1 MKRYASGKTIKRQQA
16 APPSWLSLSEEAVR
30 APWMIRT
37 RSMYFVILVA
47 AFLVLSAVVASGVTL
62 EADDAVIRYFKSV
75 HGSNPS
81 IDMAMIVITSLGDV
95 TTLFILGVALT
106 IIRRTRKVGMI
117 FLIALVVIVVLVMYM
132 KPLIGR
138 EIPPY
143 EFEPASELPENFS
156 LESDSLAPFAA
167 GFSYPSGHASRAT
180 ALAFIAGYAIYKKS
194 KKMGYAIWAFP
205 VIIGITRIYVM
216 QHYPTD
222 IIAGFM
228 FGGIVSVVL
237 SNAMKLDEPFFLSRI
252 KGKEDRAL

>member
-1 MKRYASGKTIKRQQA
+1 
-16 APPSWLSLSEEAVR
+16 
-30 APWMIRT
+30 MIRT
-37 RSMYFVILVA
+37 RSMHFVILVV
-47 AFLVLSAVVASGVTL
+47 AFVVFSAIVASGITL
-62 EADDAVIRYFKSV
+62 QADDAVSRYFKSLQ
-75 HGSNPS
+75 GSNPS
-81 IDMAMIVITSLGDV
+81 IDMAMILITSLGDV
-95 TTLFILGVALT
+95 TTLFILGIALT

-117 FLIALVVIVVLVMYM
+117 FLIALVVIVVLVMYI

-167 GFSYPSGHASRAT
+167 GFSYPSAHAARAT
-180 ALAFIAGYAIYKKS
+180 ALAFIVGYAIYNKS
-194 KKMGYAIWAFP
+194 KKMSYAIWAFP

-228 FGGIVSVVL
+228 LGGLVCVVL
-237 SNAMKLDEPFFLSRI
+237 SNAMKLDEPFLLSRI
-252 KGKEDRAL
+252 KGKEDRAF

>member
-1 MKRYASGKTIKRQQA
+1 
-16 APPSWLSLSEEAVR
+16 
-30 APWMIRT
+30 MIRT
-37 RSMYFVILVA
+37 RSMYFVILLT
-47 AFLVLSAVVASGVTL
+47 AFVVLSVIVASGITL
-62 EADDAVIRYFKSV
+62 EVDDAASRYFKSV

-81 IDMAMIVITSLGDV
+81 IDMAMVVITSLGDV
-95 TTLFILGVALT
+95 TTLFILGIVLT

-117 FLIALVVIVVLVMYM
+117 FLIALVVIVVLVMYI

-138 EIPPY
+138 EIPRY
-143 EFEPASELPENFS
+143 GFEPASQLPGNFS
-156 LESDSLAPFAA
+156 LESDSFAPLAA

-180 ALAFIAGYAIYKKS
+180 ALAFIAGYAIYNKS

-228 FGGIVSVVL
+228 LGGLVSVVL

-252 KGKEDRAL
+252 KGKEDRAF